1 MWAPLTTGNPDQ
13 FFVLTPATCPFTLP
27 ADCGIRIVAKDAQGN
42 ETDRLPRKPC
52 TINQFTALNLSV
64 ETLDNSSL
72 SGAIY
77 SWSLAN
83 AAGTPTL
90 SNVPSLTAGSRGVY
104 SLTLSAPGQSSV
116 CEAYITLSAMP
127 CQTLTAVAGACTT
140 ITVNSPTEQ
149 TPLPVL
155 YVGDQFN
162 AGDYV
167 VQVTEVAGGSGPAG
181 YNGKGTIQMRLLAGI
196 TVPIT
201 VTFTA
206 AKINECQALFSGT
219 VITQYDSALA
229 L

>member
-1 MWAPLTTGNPDQ
+1 MGWCRAGVP
-13 FFVLTPATCPFTLP
+13 
-27 ADCGIRIVAKDAQGN
+27 AKDAQGN
-42 ETDRLPRKPC
+42 ETDRLPRKPG
-52 TINQFTALNLSV
+52 TTGTPDRNQFNALNLSV
-64 ETLDNSSL
+64 ETLDNTSL
-72 SGAIY
+72 LGAIY
-77 SWSLAN
+77 SWSLATR
-83 AAGTPTL
+83 TPTL
-90 SNVPSLTAGSRGVY
+90 SNVPSLTAGTRGVY

-116 CEAYITLSAMP
+116 CEAYLTLSATP
-127 CQTLTAVAGACTT
+127 CQTLTAVVGACST
-140 ITVNSPTEQ
+140 IILNSPTEQ

-155 YVGDQFN
+155 YVGDAFN

-219 VITQYDSALA
+219 VVTQYVLV
-229 L
+229 LTP